1 MKKMTLGNRI
11 LAMLL
16 AFVMILTGIAPGTFN
31 ARVVKAADAT
41 EQRFNRI
48 YREDGIVQVTN
59 SIYQN
64 SDSILTPKET
74 SHRIKA
80 RKAGEVTDNSQ
91 VSDKVDIDQIVKEG
105 ITSASTFL
113 NSQNYKY
120 ECSGAS
126 DWYIMSKLRTGQT
139 ISDAEKEAYGQ
150 SAVSVVSKWKANQK
164 PTDIARVALTLSAM
178 GKDIT
183 NVGGVNLAA
192 MLYSSD
198 RLEDGS
204 NELSWT
210 LIALDATSQKIPA
223 DAKWDRESMIDA
235 LLGFQNENGGF
246 GLFDNKSTGVDMT
259 AMILQALAPYVKEAK
274 VQTAVDKALA
284 YLKDAMDEEYAYTS
298 PESAAQVILALACLK
313 LDAVDAGFAAESKGI
328 FSTLEKN
335 YRVKDGG
342 YAHLKNGVANA
353 MASYQ
358 IMEAYEAYRRFK
370 ASEEG
375 YWDMNSLKPSTP
387 ETPSTTE
394 TPNTPETPSTS
405 ETPGTPET
413 PSTDKTPETPT
424 TEKPAKKPARPV
436 IRKAAAV
443 KKKAT
448 LTWKKVKGAA
458 GYQVYRSMRK
468 NGKYVCVKKNLKA
481 AKYTDKKLK
490 KGKTYYYKVRA
501 YKKVNGKTITGAYS
515 AIRKVKVK

>member
-41 EQRFNRI
+41 EQRFNRT
-48 YREDGIVQVTN
+48 YREEGIVQVTD

-223 DAKWDRESMIDA
+223 DAKWNRESMIDA

-274 VQTAVDKALA
+274 VQTAVDKALV

-298 PESAAQVILALACLK
+298 SESAAQVILALACLK
-313 LDAVDAGFAAESKGI
+313 LDAVDAGFAAESKSI

-387 ETPSTTE
+387 ETPST
-394 TPNTPETPSTS
+394 PEM
-405 ETPGTPET
+405 

-436 IRKAAAV
+436 IRKAAAG

>member
-1 MKKMTLGNRI
+1 MKKMKLGNRI

-150 SAVSVVSKWKANQK
+150 SAVSVVSKWKANPK

-183 NVGGVNLAA
+183 NVDGVNLAA

-223 DAKWDRESMIDA
+223 DAKWNRESMIDA

-298 PESAAQVILALACLK
+298 SESAAQVILALACLK
-313 LDAVDAGFAAESKGI
+313 LDAVDAGFAAESKSI

-335 YRVKDGG
+335 YCVKGGG
-342 YAHLKNGVANA
+342 YAHLKNGAANA

-394 TPNTPETPSTS
+394 TP
-405 ETPGTPET
+405 GTPET
-413 PSTDKTPETPT
+413 PSTDKTPETPST
-424 TEKPAKKPARPV
+424 EKPSVEKPAKKPARPV
-436 IRKAAAV
+436 IRKAAAG

-501 YKKVNGKTITGAYS
+501 YKKVNGKPITGAYS

>member
-1 MKKMTLGNRI
+1 
-11 LAMLL
+11 
-16 AFVMILTGIAPGTFN
+16 
-31 ARVVKAADAT
+31 
-41 EQRFNRI
+41 
-48 YREDGIVQVTN
+48 
-59 SIYQN
+59 
-64 SDSILTPKET
+64 
-74 SHRIKA
+74 
-80 RKAGEVTDNSQ
+80 
-91 VSDKVDIDQIVKEG
+91 
-105 ITSASTFL
+105 
-113 NSQNYKY
+113 
-120 ECSGAS
+120 
-126 DWYIMSKLRTGQT
+126 MSKLRTGQT

-204 NELSWT
+204 NELSWA

-223 DAKWDRESMIDA
+223 DAKWNRESMIDA

-274 VQTAVDKALA
+274 VQTAVDKAFI

-298 PESAAQVILALACLK
+298 SESAAQVILALACLK

-342 YAHLKNGVANA
+342 YAHLKNGAANA

-375 YWDMNSLKPSTP
+375 YWDMNSLKPRRRRLPRKHRTP
-387 ETPSTTE
+387 RRRRLLRKHRAPRRRHLHRKRH
-394 TPNTPETPSTS
+394 PRIRHR
-405 ETPGTPET
+405 
-413 PSTDKTPETPT
+413 KH
-424 TEKPAKKPARPV
+424 RP
-436 IRKAAAV
+436 
-443 KKKAT
+443 
-448 LTWKKVKGAA
+448 
-458 GYQVYRSMRK
+458 QK
-468 NGKYVCVKKNLKA
+468 NRLRNRPDL
-481 AKYTDKKLK
+481 
-490 KGKTYYYKVRA
+490 
-501 YKKVNGKTITGAYS
+501 
-515 AIRKVKVK
+515 

>member
-31 ARVVKAADAT
+31 ARIVKAADAT

-48 YREDGIVQVTN
+48 YREDGIVQVTD

-223 DAKWDRESMIDA
+223 DAKWNRESMIDA

-274 VQTAVDKALA
+274 VQTAVDKALV

-298 PESAAQVILALACLK
+298 SESAAQVILALACLK
-313 LDAVDAGFAAESKGI
+313 LDAVDAGFAAESKSI

-342 YAHLKNGVANA
+342 YAHLKNGAANA

-387 ETPSTTE
+387 ETP
-394 TPNTPETPSTS
+394 PTS

-436 IRKAAAV
+436 IRKAAAG

>member
-16 AFVMILTGIAPGTFN
+16 AFVTILTGIAPGTCN

-41 EQRFNRI
+41 
-48 YREDGIVQVTN
+48 DST
-59 SIYQN
+59 YQN

-80 RKAGEVTDNSQ
+80 RKASEVTDNSH

-139 ISDAEKEAYGQ
+139 ISDAEKEGYGQ

-164 PTDIARVALTLSAM
+164 PTEIARVALTLSAM

-223 DAKWDRESMIDA
+223 DAKWNRESMIDA

-298 PESAAQVILALACLK
+298 SESAAQVILALACLK
-313 LDAVDAGFAAESKGI
+313 LDAVDAGFAAESKSI

-335 YRVKDGG
+335 YCVKDGG
-342 YAHLKNGVANA
+342 YAHLKNGAANA

-387 ETPSTTE
+387 ETP
-394 TPNTPETPSTS
+394 NTPETPSTP
-405 ETPGTPET
+405 ETPGTPETPSTSET
-413 PSTDKTPETPT
+413 PSTDKTPETPST
-424 TEKPAKKPARPV
+424 EKPSVEKPAKKPARPV
-436 IRKAAAV
+436 IRKAAAG

-448 LTWKKVKGAA
+448 LIWKKVKGAA

-468 NGKYVCVKKNLKA
+468 NGKYICVKKNLKA

>member
-1 MKKMTLGNRI
+1 MKKMKLGNRI

-74 SHRIKA
+74 SYRIKA

-150 SAVSVVSKWKANQK
+150 SAVSVVSKWKANPK

-223 DAKWDRESMIDA
+223 DAKWNRESMIDA

-298 PESAAQVILALACLK
+298 SESAAQVILALACLK
-313 LDAVDAGFAAESKGI
+313 LDAVDAGFAAESKSI

-335 YRVKDGG
+335 YCVKGGG
-342 YAHLKNGVANA
+342 YAHLKYGAANA

-387 ETPSTTE
+387 EPPST
-394 TPNTPETPSTS
+394 P

-413 PSTDKTPETPT
+413 PSTDKTPETPST
-424 TEKPAKKPARPV
+424 EKPSVEKPAKKPARPV
-436 IRKAAAV
+436 IRKAAAG

-501 YKKVNGKTITGAYS
+501 YKKVNGKPITGAYS

>member
-31 ARVVKAADAT
+31 AQVVKATDAT
-41 EQRFNRI
+41 EQRFNRT
-48 YREDGIVQVTN
+48 YREEGIVQVTD

-74 SHRIKA
+74 LHRIKA

-223 DAKWDRESMIDA
+223 DAKWNRESMIDA

-298 PESAAQVILALACLK
+298 SESAAQIILALACLK
-313 LDAVDAGFAAESKGI
+313 LDAVDAGFAAESKSI

-342 YAHLKNGVANA
+342 YAHLKNGAANA

-387 ETPSTTE
+387 ETPST
-394 TPNTPETPSTS
+394 PEI
-405 ETPGTPET
+405 PGTPET
-413 PSTDKTPETPT
+413 PTTQKTPQTPT
-424 TEKPAKKPARPV
+424 TEKPAKKPARHV
-436 IRKAAAV
+436 NIKAAAG

>member
-48 YREDGIVQVTN
+48 YREEGIVQVTD

-192 MLYSSD
+192 MLYISD

-223 DAKWDRESMIDA
+223 DAKWNRESMIDA

-246 GLFDNKSTGVDMT
+246 GLFDNLSL
-259 AMILQALAPYVKEAK
+259 IH
-274 VQTAVDKALA
+274 
-284 YLKDAMDEEYAYTS
+284 
-298 PESAAQVILALACLK
+298 I
-313 LDAVDAGFAAESKGI
+313 
-328 FSTLEKN
+328 
-335 YRVKDGG
+335 
-342 YAHLKNGVANA
+342 
-353 MASYQ
+353 
-358 IMEAYEAYRRFK
+358 
-370 ASEEG
+370 SE
-375 YWDMNSLKPSTP
+375 
-387 ETPSTTE
+387 
-394 TPNTPETPSTS
+394 
-405 ETPGTPET
+405 
-413 PSTDKTPETPT
+413 PT
-424 TEKPAKKPARPV
+424 RP
-436 IRKAAAV
+436 
-443 KKKAT
+443 
-448 LTWKKVKGAA
+448 
-458 GYQVYRSMRK
+458 
-468 NGKYVCVKKNLKA
+468 
-481 AKYTDKKLK
+481 
-490 KGKTYYYKVRA
+490 
-501 YKKVNGKTITGAYS
+501 
-515 AIRKVKVK
+515 

>member
-150 SAVSVVSKWKANQK
+150 SAVSVVSKWKANPK

-223 DAKWDRESMIDA
+223 DAKWNRESMIDA

-298 PESAAQVILALACLK
+298 SESAAQVILALACLK
-313 LDAVDAGFAAESKGI
+313 LDAVDAGFAAESKSI

-335 YRVKDGG
+335 YCVKGGG
-342 YAHLKNGVANA
+342 YAHLKNGAANA

-375 YWDMNSLKPSTP
+375 YWDMNSLKPSIP
-387 ETPSTTE
+387 ETPST
-394 TPNTPETPSTS
+394 P

-413 PSTDKTPETPT
+413 PSTDKTPETPS

-436 IRKAAAV
+436 IRKAAAG